1 MNEEISKH
9 VLKTGTLTIGIVC
22 RDGIVVGADRRQ
34 SYGAQG
40 GGVSYLAGSAKKIVE
55 VTDRMIATTAGT
67 ASDTRK
73 VLEILRAEFKLK
85 ELRTREKIT
94 VPEAAN
100 FLANMVYGNIRTP
113 SMIPSIT
120 HFILSGYDEKGL
132 YLYDISPDG
141 YIQQSDTYVA
151 TGSGIAQAHPILDSD
166 YKKGMTTEEGI
177 AMITKCIKA
186 ATARE
191 PSVGAGI
198 DIYVIKKGEMKQTID
213 KEAVTSFEIKK

>member
-1 MNEEISKH
+1 MNEDISKH

-22 RDGIVVGADRRQ
+22 KDGIVVAADRRQ

-40 GGVSYLAGSAKKIVE
+40 GGVSYLAGAAKKILE
-55 VTDRMIATTAGT
+55 LTDRMIATTAGT

-73 VLEILRAEFKLK
+73 VLDILKAEFKLK

-100 FLANMVYGNIRTP
+100 FMANMVYGNIRTP

-120 HFILSGYDEKGL
+120 HFILSGYDDKGI

-141 YIQQSDTYVA
+141 YIQDSDTYVA
-151 TGSGIAQAHPILDSD
+151 TGSGIAQAHPILDME
-166 YKKGMTTEEGI
+166 YKKNMSI
-177 AMITKCIKA
+177 DDAISMVTKCIKA

-191 PSVGAGI
+191 PSVGAGM
-198 DIYVIKKGEMKQTID
+198 DIYVVKKGEIKQVAD
-213 KEAVTSFEIKK
+213 KEAVVSFENSK

>member
-22 RDGIVVGADRRQ
+22 KDGIVVGADRRQ
-34 SYGAQG
+34 SYGGAG
-40 GGVSYLAGSAKKIVE
+40 GGVSYLAGAAKKVLE
-55 VTDRMIATTAGT
+55 LTDRMIATTAGT

-94 VPEAAN
+94 VPEAAS
-100 FLANMVYGNIRTP
+100 FMANMVYGNIRQP
-113 SMIPSIT
+113 SMIPAIT
-120 HFILSGYDEKGL
+120 HFILSGYDEKGT

-141 YIQQSDTYVA
+141 YIQESQTYVA
-151 TGSGIAQAHPILDSD
+151 TGSGIAQAHPILDSE
-166 YKKGMTTEEGI
+166 YKKNMSSDEAV
-177 AMITKCIKA
+177 AMISKCIKA

-191 PSVGAGI
+191 PSVGAGM
-198 DIYVIKKGEMKQTID
+198 DIYLVKPGSIKQLVD
-213 KEAVTSFEIKK
+213 KEAIVNFETVK